1 MNDKLENY
9 IVFVTG
15 IRGFLGLNLI
25 NALLKQGAE
34 VIGLSLGY
42 INENDIPNNIIKNE
56 KFHFCKNE
64 KNIKNLL
71 NKYNLN
77 NFQSAFCH
85 FAGISNANYCQ
96 NHPFEAYSSNVRLT
110 IRVLEFCKE
119 YGVSKFIYPS
129 TGYVYG
135 NELDMPASENNQ
147 LVSDNIYT
155 ASKISAESL
164 IQSYSKKYELVSVV
178 CRISNV
184 FGDGI
189 SSQTVTG
196 KIIDC
201 VKKND
206 KIRLRTLKPI
216 RDFIYIDDV
225 INSFLLLIISENKIN
240 YNCYNLSTGR
250 PISIKDLATIA
261 CEVFSISKDNIII
274 DKTRNYPD
282 SYLVLDN
289 EKFKKTFNWIPM
301 FDLKSGM
308 LKIRG

>member
-1 MNDKLENY
+1 MNHKLENY

-34 VIGLSLGY
+34 VIGLSLGH

-64 KNIKNLL
+64 KIKNLL
-71 NKYNLN
+71 NKYNNLDN
-77 NFQSAFCH
+77 LQSAFCH

-135 NELDMPASENNQ
+135 NELDMPASEDNQ

-155 ASKISAESL
+155 ASKISAELL

-201 VKKND
+201 VKK
-206 KIRLRTLKPI
+206 
-216 RDFIYIDDV
+216 
-225 INSFLLLIISENKIN
+225 
-240 YNCYNLSTGR
+240 
-250 PISIKDLATIA
+250 
-261 CEVFSISKDNIII
+261 
-274 DKTRNYPD
+274 
-282 SYLVLDN
+282 
-289 EKFKKTFNWIPM
+289 
-301 FDLKSGM
+301 
-308 LKIRG
+308 